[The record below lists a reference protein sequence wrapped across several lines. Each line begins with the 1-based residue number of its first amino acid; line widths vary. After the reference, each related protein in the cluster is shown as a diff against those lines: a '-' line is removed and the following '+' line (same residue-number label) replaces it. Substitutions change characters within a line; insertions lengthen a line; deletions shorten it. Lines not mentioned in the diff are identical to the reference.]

1 MIRRPTR
8 RGFTMIELLVA
19 IIIIVILTAL
29 IISAV
34 QSARGAARKALCSN
48 NLRQM
53 TLALNS
59 YANSNGVYPQTHN
72 GTGYSPHVVIL
83 PFLEQTAAFGAINF
97 SGMSGE
103 HPSREN
109 RTVGLTV
116 FSFFLCPSD
125 TGMSLP
131 YGMTNYAGN
140 RGYGYASSGAA
151 ENNGIFTQPVRS
163 TSVAV
168 SGVSDGT
175 SSTVAFSEWKVGAGE
190 FTIVD
195 EFRSIFVTPH
205 KQNKITP
212 LDQFVAHCRSLN
224 INAVER
230 TPILKGSA
238 WMFGDLGHTIYNHN
252 MMINER
258 TCTNGGLIQ
267 QGSWSA
273 GSLHS
278 GGAFSAFADGHVQFV
293 RESVDLAVWRALSS
307 RNGGETV
314 EDY

>member
-1 MIRRPTR
+1 
-8 RGFTMIELLVA
+8 MIELLVA

-53 TLALNS
+53 TLALNG

-72 GTGYSPHVVIL
+72 GMGYSPHVVIL
-83 PFLEQTAAFGAINF
+83 PFLEQTAAFSAINF
-97 SGMSGE
+97 NEKSGE
-103 HPSREN
+103 FATPPN
-109 RTVGLTV
+109 RTVSLTT

-125 TGMSLP
+125 QMNHLP

-140 RGYGYASSGAA
+140 RGYGYSESGVTA
-151 ENNGIFTQPVRS
+151 NNGLFTQPVRS

-168 SGVSDGT
+168 SGVTDGT
-175 SSTVAFSEWKVGAGE
+175 STTVAFSEYLVGPGE
-190 FTIVD
+190 IRIID

-205 KQNKITP
+205 KSSKITP

-258 TCTNGGLIQ
+258 SCTNGGLIQ

-293 RESVDLAVWRALSS
+293 RESVDLVVWRALSS